1 MAAPA
6 PELAASEA
14 VTAAPVTQAVA
25 SVGPMP
31 SLIDSLT
38 GGVPLGETEVGKSW
52 CLKALHPADTNVIS
66 SPMPTNETRAI
77 ASVGFN
83 QMDLFNMPDS
93 FNPDKPWNLTIYV
106 HRDPVL
112 LYSYAMSQTSTEDT
126 LSVVGFV
133 FSRQIGNAAT
143 YADAYQAIRTNCERF
158 RLTSHSLTGYFD
170 GASLS
175 DQGHVVLGQT
185 ELPRV
190 CAANWKHEQPY
201 NDAGIVMP
209 YTFYQDPPPSY
220 ELLLQTTRAY
230 QGNAKDGFYVP
241 SKMQNL
247 GRWIYTNQAWVLVGT
262 APPGTG
268 AENFRLWKDF
278 AQTETEGDQLFND
291 FLSSFPYTRRFAGD
305 PAPFVFAQT
314 DPSLTTIMYTG
325 LSATSSVRLTMRWT
339 MDMIVRPGT
348 VYAPFTRM
356 PPPEDPV
363 SLKMYA
369 EVSRRMDDGY
379 PSRYN
384 NLAALLPV
392 IGKIATMIAP
402 TVLPRVGN
410 WVREKLVARRAGQLG
425 PSALEL
431 IATPGLTEAEQLRYA
446 ELDAKK
452 RAGTIT
458 PEENLEG
465 EGLHERLWRH
475 AQGGTAIDVPSAA
488 GSIFEAISKTSAPR
502 RSTTFR
508 RRTFPSTRFRTSYR
522 RSYRRPSYRR
532 SRYSRYGGHS
542 RRYSSGYSRRRY

>member
-1 MAAPA
+1 MAASA

-25 SVGPMP
+25 AVGPMP

-83 QMDLFNMPDS
+83 QMDLFQIHPS
-93 FNPDKPWNLTIYV
+93 FDVNKTWDLYVFV

-112 LYSYAMSQTSTEDT
+112 LYSFAKIQQGSAPVT
-126 LSVVGFV
+126 GFI
-133 FSRQIGNAAT
+133 FSKQIAQAGS
-143 YADAYQAIRTNCERF
+143 YQDAYQALRTNCERF

-175 DQGHVVLGQT
+175 DQGHIVLGQT
-185 ELPRV
+185 ELPRLN
-190 CAANWKHEQPY
+190 AANWPQLSAS
-201 NDAGIVMP
+201 NDAGIIMP
-209 YTFYQDPPPSY
+209 YTFYQDPPPTY

-230 QGNAKDGFYVP
+230 QGHAKDGFYVP

-247 GRWIYTNQAWVLVGT
+247 GRWVYTNQSWLMAGSAVAGGSGVSPVPWVQFSQNR
-262 APPGTG
+262 
-268 AENFRLWKDF
+268 EI
-278 AQTETEGDQLFND
+278 GDQSFND
-291 FLSSFPYTRRFAGD
+291 FLGTFPFTRLAVGD

-314 DPSLTTIMYTG
+314 DPSLTTVMYTG

-356 PPPEDPV
+356 PPPEDPA

-508 RRTFPSTRFRTSYR
+508 RRIFPSTRFRTSYR

-532 SRYSRYGGHS
+532 SRYSRYGGYS
-542 RRYSSGYSRRRY
+542 RRYRSGYSRRRY